1 MGALN
6 YVKPLKFARTK
17 KPLLFI
23 GLLFTTL
30 AEPGLSY
37 VNRRVAA
44 DRKKTDDV
52 IVVLACL
59 VGLTWAKRGGG
70 LHATRLR
77 KVGRGDFRVRR
88 VGIDEARNVTGG
100 EREGE
105 FNPILQQGIRGYP
118 GIRARLGQR
127 AFQYASG
134 MIADVLN
141 QEIIKFRVPP
151 IVQCLPKLNGC
162 VQIYNLY
169 ISRYRR
175 PQRVA
180 LFPSP
185 PNRIVLQAQNVDFGV
200 TGNLGGQVVIL
211 VLMPLTGFIQIN
223 IHQATIT
230 VETSIERGPRGPYL
244 QVLTCNVTI
253 GYADAYLE
261 NGGMIGDAINSLFR
275 LRISNLVRRIIPGQ
289 VCGRLPS
296 IVNEKVNSRLADLPR
311 AIAAS
316 KIFNMLIGA
325 LMGGTG
331 GQTPTAEYC
340 RTHCRGNR
348 PINQTESAQ
357 PTAPGEAVVAS
368 IPVFVYQ
375 RNAAA
380 GPAPA
385 AQFPRAAHNERPV
398 IARGLQQ
405 RVNLTN
411 QATVLRGVNTP
422 TRLGTHTAAHS
433 RHRAIQYRSGKEQN
447 VDPKKQS
454 LPKWNDAGNSLSG
467 KLKHARLVRRCHW
480 LSKKHTPFRY
490 LHKQGK
496 ESCLGENSQGK
507 LSYFENHL
515 IPQPIWFSLICNIET
530 FFSLTVVKRQIARK
544 YHATNGNVISTD
556 VAGMNGRGFGPVTG
570 GFNSRDPRLPPTP
583 SVPAVSPKVLAPSS
597 TDLCAKCPVNG
608 SQSDPMS
615 LLRTLFSSLDMRKL
629 NDLYLSLQLLNIQAT
644 SNDFTVDITGEC
656 SPDAQ
661 AGTPFGPFPTTFPP
675 YNGSR
680 MVELIL
686 SDYSIN
692 SLLYWMHKKQF
703 LSLQIGPE
711 TPQLGGLLK
720 TTCTEDED
728 VEATKVHVRYALP
741 ALRILSVEIDEDTHR
756 YRARKISKKTLRAE
770 RAESMRRKGNRGKRL
785 DLGDLGDTFCIGQF
799 LPEVK
804 TKYPNQTFTIYIKT
818 TRAPSVIFN
827 TTQGGTVTV
836 DAIVDADIH
845 ITETNYKL
853 GTFTASITMA
863 VTAQLRGNRL
873 TGSAQITNLKITDKT
888 GSMLMTQDSLDG
900 LASLLKDNFTPVL
913 NDALKK
919 GITINIPTSGLFGLP
934 ISLVNPEVRIS
945 EHGLYIATDM
955 TISPSFLG
963 LGGRQRGARV
973 SNKWS
978 GLILADIKVAHAALK
993 LHKNRRP
1000 L

>member
-1 MGALN
+1 MLMH
-6 YVKPLKFARTK
+6 K
-17 KPLLFI
+17 
-23 GLLFTTL
+23 
-30 AEPGLSY
+30 
-37 VNRRVAA
+37 
-44 DRKKTDDV
+44 

-447 VDPKKQS
+447 V
-454 LPKWNDAGNSLSG
+454 
-467 KLKHARLVRRCHW
+467 
-480 LSKKHTPFRY
+480 
-490 LHKQGK
+490 
-496 ESCLGENSQGK
+496 
-507 LSYFENHL
+507 
-515 IPQPIWFSLICNIET
+515 T

-728 VEATKVHVRYALP
+728 VEATKVHV
-741 ALRILSVEIDEDTHR
+741 
-756 YRARKISKKTLRAE
+756 RARKISKKTLRAE

-963 LGGRQRGARV
+963 LGGRQR
-973 SNKWS
+973 
-978 GLILADIKVAHAALK
+978 
-993 LHKNRRP
+993 
-1000 L
+1000 